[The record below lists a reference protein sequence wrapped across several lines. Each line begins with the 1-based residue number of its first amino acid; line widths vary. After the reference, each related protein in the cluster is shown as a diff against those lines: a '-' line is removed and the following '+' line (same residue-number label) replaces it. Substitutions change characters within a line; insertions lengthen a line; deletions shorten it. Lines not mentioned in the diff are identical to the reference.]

1 MPAGM
6 CALTSGRFLGTRD
19 GWQVGGTDGETSNS
33 KVGPLSLVTTM
44 AFRSCGYFSNI
55 KKKQKKGRTKRRRTG
70 RKANTKPNR
79 PYSPRQ
85 SCSPDFVHSSK
96 GPCTKPQESDWRQF
110 LRSTSVWCVGQPLEN
125 CLVSAV
131 VRGVS
136 GNFSSCVRKA
146 KISTGIPRGE
156 IPEIDSDRPA
166 RYWFLT
172 MTSRG
177 TAASALD
184 SSSMSL
190 SV

>member
-1 MPAGM
+1 MGRPQIQKSVPF
-6 CALTSGRFLGTRD
+6 LLLRQWHSGVVVISQTLKR
-19 GWQVGGTDGETSNS
+19 
-33 KVGPLSLVTTM
+33 
-44 AFRSCGYFSNI
+44 
-55 KKKQKKGRTKRRRTG
+55 KKKKRKNKKKEDRGG
-70 RKANTKPNR
+70 KANTKPNR

-85 SCSPDFVHSSK
+85 SCSPDFVHSSR

-110 LRSTSVWCVGQPLEN
+110 LRSTSVLCVGQPLEN

-131 VRGVS
+131 VREGS

-146 KISTGIPRGE
+146 EISTGIPRGE
-156 IPEIDSDRPA
+156 IPEIDSDRPV
-166 RYWFLT
+166 RYRFLS

-190 SV
+190 RV